1 MWTIKRKYRIK
12 TKTMKTINLNKLSD
26 QIMLSFVKLCCL
38 WVVSALCFEIFCVYL
53 QATGQEQ
60 RGQDII
66 NKIEWK
72 FDGTFKDSP
81 DNIWYEAPKK

>member
-1 MWTIKRKYRIK
+1 
-12 TKTMKTINLNKLSD
+12 MKTINLNKLSET
-26 QIMLSFVKLCCL
+26 IMFGFVKLVCL
-38 WVVSALCFEIFCVYL
+38 WVVSALCFEIFFVYL

-60 RGQDII
+60 RERNIV

-72 FDGTFKDSP
+72 FDGTFKNNP